1 MEILIIG
8 CAGFLLTHLG
18 ISGSPLRKSLRGAM
32 GEQAYLGIYTLLS
45 FATLGLMIYGYA
57 GVPHHDYIWLPSTS
71 AYMVTKVLLFIA
83 LVTLVTGT
91 LTKNPTQV
99 HGDAA
104 LDNEISGML
113 KITRHPVQW
122 GILLFAVG
130 HLIANGDTA
139 SILFF
144 GTLVVVSLAGMFSMD
159 ARKRQ
164 EEDPRWQQFMQQTSM
179 MPFAAIAAGRLSLS
193 TADINWMG
201 LVAGIGLYVAVYWL
215 HDLVAGGVSLF

>member
-1 MEILIIG
+1 MELLFIG

-18 ISGSPLRKSLRGAM
+18 ISGSPLRNVLRGAM
-32 GEQAYLGIYTLLS
+32 GEQAYLGVYSLLS

-71 AYMVTKVLLFIA
+71 AYLVTKVLLFIA
-83 LVTLVTGT
+83 LVTLVSGT

-99 HGDAA
+99 MGDAA

-113 KITRHPVQW
+113 KITRHPIQW
-122 GILLFAVG
+122 GILLFAIG

-139 SILFF
+139 SVFFF
-144 GTLVVVSLAGMFSMD
+144 GTFVLVSLAGMFSMD

-179 MPFAAIAAGRLSLS
+179 VPFAAIVSGRLSF
-193 TADINWMG
+193 TAADINWMG
-201 LVAGIGLYVAVYWL
+201 LVAGIGLYAAVYWL
-215 HDLVAGGVSLF
+215 HDMVAGGVSLF